1 MSDAVGLTLPQLA
14 LIFAAGL
21 AVSAAF
27 SMLEAALLSQD
38 RHRLRHLAGRGRPAA
53 RRMLLLL
60 SRSDRLLAAI
70 LLCNNLA
77 NVMCATAA
85 TVIVARLAGGSES
98 AVFAATLAVTFV
110 ILVFGEIA
118 PKVVGVRHSQGLSL
132 FCATPVF
139 WLVRGLQPLVRVA
152 LFFASALL
160 RVFGMRAAHIS
171 AGDAMMNAQ
180 ELRSVVLASDRRISP
195 PHRRMLLKLLELD
208 EMKIEDIMAPRQSVS
223 GINLADGEA
232 AIVKELRRASHSH
245 LPVYSGNLDGA
256 EGFVKTAEALKLIGG
271 RGKVG
276 AGEVRAMTHKA
287 SFIPAASTV
296 LQQIQKPGFADRGRR
311 ALVVDGYGRVVGMV
325 TGADFAA
332 AVMESIPI
340 GRSSKAPL
348 TRGPGGEYVTE
359 GGALMRDLA
368 EKTGLKFPPTTARTL
383 NGLILEHLGDIPEA
397 PACLRIGDARMEL
410 VKVEPDNILSV
421 RLEKVDPPEE
431 PPPADEDAS
440 PDSPEPET
448 ERPD

>member
-1 MSDAVGLTLPQLA
+1 MSGAVGLTLPQLA

-98 AVFAATLAVTFV
+98 AVFAATLAVTFI

-132 FCATPVF
+132 FFATPVF
-139 WLVRGLQPLVRVA
+139 WLVRGVQPLVRIA

-160 RVFGMRAAHIS
+160 RVFGMRATVS

-245 LPVYSGNLDGA
+245 LPVYSGNLDDA

-276 AGEVRAMTHKA
+276 AGEVRALTHKA

-431 PPPADEDAS
+431 ESSGDDDAPPEP
-440 PDSPEPET
+440 PEPET